1 MHFPP
6 SVIKPSSVKVLSVDT
21 AKEEATVEIIF
32 ETAEHHACQQLRPG
46 EPATKCEKL
55 GIIQPQKGCLH
66 NTCRVTVCIV
76 CLPLFIVGLV
86 FFGDCVNDAFECIAG
101 TIGECISKCCSC
113 FSTDGC
119 KCNLSDCGSSCMKCL
134 GCIRCSGADCC
145 DASKGCVNCMLCCR
159 DIPCS
164 CCREC
169 QHDRCGCCLYGCL
182 CSSGPTH
189 SNDSTCCCYIY
200 MFHNHGPT
208 TGGTNGRN
216 RYKDNQREIEQ
227 NSQSQSPTNQGGYPG
242 VQNSLPHGYPS
253 SEQGYPHQM
262 HAPAP
267 MMPPNGP
274 RYNPNSS
281 YR

>member
-46 EPATKCEKL
+46 EPATKCQEL
-55 GIIQPQKGCLH
+55 GITEPEKSCPQ
-66 NTCRVTVCIV
+66 NTCRVIVCMA
-76 CLPLFIVGLV
+76 CLPLLV
-86 FFGDCVNDAFECIAG
+86 FGVICSGNNVSGAIDCIAG
-101 TIGECISKCCSC
+101 IFESCCCC
-113 FSTDGC
+113 FPTDGC
-119 KCNLSDCGSSCMKCL
+119 KCTFGCCRFSNMNCL
-134 GCIRCSGADCC
+134 GCIRISGAECC
-145 DASKGCVNCMLCCR
+145 DSSKGCVNCLLCCR

-164 CCREC
+164 CCRGC
-169 QHDRCGCCLYGCL
+169 QHDRCGCCLYGCF
-182 CSSGPTH
+182 CSSGSTQ

-200 MFHNHGPT
+200 MFHRHDST
-208 TGGTNGRN
+208 SGGTSR
-216 RYKDNQREIEQ
+216 RTQYQDTEREVQ
-227 NSQSQSPTNQGGYPG
+227 KKTKSQTPASQGGYPG
-242 VQNSLPHGYPS
+242 VLHGPPHGYPPNHQRS
-253 SEQGYPHQM
+253 PHQM

-274 RYNPNSS
+274 RHNPNSS